1 MICNLC
7 PRRCGATR
15 TESEGGGLCGMPA
28 MPHAARAALHFW
40 EEPPISGT
48 RGSGAI
54 FFSGCPLRCVY
65 CQNASI
71 SHERFGA
78 PLTAEEIRSLCR
90 KLIGQ
95 GAHNINF
102 VTPTHYAH
110 VLREVLDRPLPVPV
124 VWNTG
129 GYERIETLKTMAGKV
144 DIYLPDLKYP
154 DRAAAARY
162 SAAPD
167 YPDVAAAA
175 IREMFRQTG
184 SVQLDEAGLL
194 RRGVVIRH
202 LLLPGRVSAAK
213 EVMDWVAETF
223 RPGEVLF
230 SLMSQYVPMGD
241 LSECPEL
248 DRPLRRAEVRK
259 AAEYMALLG
268 LEGFTQDPSAASG
281 EYIPAFD
288 LTGLFDDA
296 AERPKQSGR

>member
-7 PRRCGATR
+7 PRRCGALR
-15 TESEGGGLCGMPA
+15 TESEGSGLCRMPSV
-28 MPHAARAALHFW
+28 PVAARAALHFW

-71 SHERFGA
+71 SHEGFGA
-78 PLTAEEIRSLCR
+78 PLTAGDIRALC
-90 KLIGQ
+90 LDLAAQ

-110 VLREVLDRPLPVPV
+110 ILREVLSEPLPVPV

-129 GYERIETLKTMAGKV
+129 GYERVETLRTLDGRV
-144 DIYLPDLKYP
+144 DIYLPDLKYL

-167 YPDVAAAA
+167 YPEAATAA
-175 IREMFRQTG
+175 IREMARQTG
-184 SVQLDEAGLL
+184 PVQLDEAGLL

-202 LLLPGRVSAAK
+202 LLLPGRLPAAK
-213 EVMDWVAETF
+213 AVMDWVAETF

-241 LSECPEL
+241 LARCPEL
-248 DRPLRRAEVRK
+248 NRPLRGAEARK

-268 LEGFTQDPSAASG
+268 LEGFTQEPSAASPN
-281 EYIPAFD
+281 YIPSFD
-288 LTGLFDDA
+288 LTGISDDA
-296 AERPKQSGR
+296 AQRRK